1 MFLIFRVLHSNV
13 LDNKCQ
19 KQKWCMVFY
28 AHMKLVAHVLVCVCV
43 CVCVPNSMH
52 QMKKPEVSEFAP

>member
-19 KQKWCMVFY
+19 KQVVHGILCTHETSGSC
-28 AHMKLVAHVLVCVCV
+28 AGVCVCV
-43 CVCVPNSMH
+43 CVCP
-52 QMKKPEVSEFAP
+52 Q